1 MSRAPAKI
9 VFLGGGRITTAL
21 LAGFEKARAD
31 LPVVVHD
38 RHLEKLRSLGEQ
50 FGVAVQPDLRRAVAI
65 ADILVIAVRPNA
77 VDQLLRSICEIN
89 RPAIAVSLAAGV
101 PLASLRR
108 QMGPPV
114 KWARA
119 MPSPACRTC
128 HGLTAVAFDRRLSAS
143 EKDSIREVFSAVG
156 AIVEIPESKFDA
168 FTATYSVSHGYHALS
183 ALASAAKKAGL
194 DRKTSLLAA
203 AHALC
208 DGILSFREGRSS
220 LEELLHEAATPGGTA
235 AATMAAADKAGYRK
249 AVELGVR
256 AGVERA
262 RTVANK
268 AGPRPR
274 GG

>member
-1 MSRAPAKI
+1 MSRAEAKI
-9 VFLGGGRITTAL
+9 VFLGGGRITAAL
-21 LAGFEKARAD
+21 LAGFQKARAS

-38 RHLEKLRSLGEQ
+38 RHLEKLRALGEQ
-50 FGVAVQPDLRRAVAI
+50 FRVEVQPDLRRAVAI

-77 VDQLLRSICEIN
+77 VGHLLRSVRAIN
-89 RPAIAVSLAAGV
+89 RPGVAVSLAAGV

-108 QMGPPV
+108 QMGPQA

-128 HGLTAVAFDRRLSAS
+128 RGLTALAFDRRLLAS
-143 EKDSIREVFSAVG
+143 EKDAVRALFSAVG
-156 AIVEIPESKFDA
+156 AIVEVPDSKLDA
-168 FTATYSVSHGYHALS
+168 FTATFSVSHGYHALS
-183 ALASAAKKAGL
+183 ALASAAEKAGL
-194 DRKTSLLAA
+194 DRKTALLAG

-208 DGILSFREGRSS
+208 DGILSFREGQSS

-249 AVELGVR
+249 AVELGIR

-268 AGPRPR
+268 AGV
-274 GG
+274 